1 MIPHLGEFEQMI
13 FDVFNPGRKDH
24 IAIVFDIPT
33 DVIADN
39 ESWADRR
46 NLAMEWFDFFS
57 DLSKK
62 IGFSV
67 DVLSFEATGTHN
79 KILSDGVLSDLSKF
93 NLVIALTEFSVTSSL
108 ASLISLHPD
117 SIRCASMPGAER
129 RMHDSVYIMDYKEVY
144 QYAHGLKKLLDS
156 AVFANVVFSTL
167 DELFVDLRYR
177 NAGVDAGDC
186 TQPGSL
192 INFPSGEGFIVP
204 YEAASDEIQRF
215 GLSKTAGIVPFM
227 FRDELIRAKVFQN
240 KFIDFSG
247 SSQVV
252 SLLRSYFDELSCR
265 RNIAEFG
272 IGCNPKA
279 VVTGNMF
286 EDEKAGVHIAYGA
299 SRHLGG
305 KISCDVHFDL
315 VFAKSC
321 PVVAEKVTLHL
332 KDGSSVDIVEDG
344 KLRYEIFS

>member
-1 MIPHLGEFEQMI
+1 MIPHPDEFEQMI
-13 FDVFNPGRKDH
+13 FDVFNPRIDDH
-24 IAIVFDIPT
+24 IAIVFDTPT
-33 DVIADN
+33 DGIADN
-39 ESWADRR
+39 ELWADRR
-46 NLAMEWFDFFS
+46 ILAMEWFNFFS

-62 IGFSV
+62 IGFTVDIISFDGTGV
-67 DVLSFEATGTHN
+67 HNKLLSDDVLN
-79 KILSDGVLSDLSKF
+79 DLSKF

-108 ASLISLHPD
+108 ASLIASYPD

-129 RMHDSVYIMDYKEVY
+129 RMHDSVFIMDYKEVY
-144 QYAHGLKKLLDS
+144 RYAHGLKGLLDS
-156 AVFANVVFSTL
+156 AISANVVFSTL
-167 DELFVDLRYR
+167 DELFIDLRYR

-186 TQPGSL
+186 TQFGSL

-204 YEAASDEIQRF
+204 YEGTSNEIKQL
-215 GLSKTAGIVPFM
+215 GLSKTAGIIPFM
-227 FRDELIRAKVFQN
+227 YQDELIKAKVFQN

-247 SSQVV
+247 SFQRV
-252 SLLRSYFDELSCR
+252 SLLRSYFNEFSCR

-272 IGCNPKA
+272 IGCNQKA

-286 EDEKAGVHIAYGA
+286 EDEKAGVHIAYG
-299 SRHLGG
+299 SSKHLGG

-332 KDGSSVDIVEDG
+332 KNDSSVDLVEDG
-344 KLRYEIFS
+344 MLRYDILS